1 MNGTTRYTLDAYFE
15 ETPPPVFQ
23 LTATAQF
30 SPIDINIAYLTQAG
44 WNQTIDRLRFHIK
57 TQTLHP
63 PSANDPLAALI
74 GSVEPH
80 IIVRRLDEEEDCFV
94 SIQIEIDGAV
104 SVMSNDR
111 DFAID
116 TFNHLLLDCPPGFHT
131 ADEFH
136 INEQWTTDA
145 QTVVYF
151 VGILTGARGWDPSH
165 NIPTNIRQSLE
176 EAHRSLEIANYRSAV
191 VMSRRTLEA
200 VLKFGFQR
208 LLGREAVNQRGRSLM
223 LNNMIAQFR
232 NDAAKPIPDHLL
244 HIADSVRL
252 IGNVPGAHA
261 AEIFNYQFTRSDAEY
276 ALYAVSHFLHEYFNK
291 IDTAVTEYYTLTV
304 DLNENLSDETT
315 TT

>member
-1 MNGTTRYTLDAYFE
+1 MNATTHYTIDNYFG

-44 WNQTIDRLRFHIK
+44 WNQTVDRLRFHV
-57 TQTLHP
+57 QSQNPL
-63 PSANDPLAALI
+63 SADHPLAPAI

-80 IIVRRLDEEEDCFV
+80 IIIRRLDEEEDLFV
-94 SIQIEIDGAV
+94 SIQIVIDGVV

-111 DFAID
+111 EFAVN
-116 TFNHLLLDCPPGFHT
+116 TFNRLLLDCPPGFHV
-131 ADEFH
+131 ADEFD
-136 INEQWTTDA
+136 INEQWTNNTQIVA
-145 QTVVYF
+145 YF
-151 VGILTGARGWDPSH
+151 LGILTGARGWDPLH
-165 NIPTNIRQSLE
+165 DIPANIRQSLE
-176 EAHRSLEIANYRSAV
+176 EAHRSLEISNYRSVV

-208 LLGREAVNQRGRSLM
+208 LLGREPVNQRGRFLM
-223 LNNMIAQFR
+223 LNDMITQFR
-232 NDAAKPIPDHLL
+232 NDHANPIPAHLL

-261 AEIFNYQFTRSDAEY
+261 TEIPSYQFTRSDAEY
-276 ALYAVSHFLHEYFNK
+276 AFYAVSHFLYEYFNK

-304 DLNENLSDETT
+304 NLNENTCDE
-315 TT
+315 